1 MGNACLLVLPTLE
14 SKKKQKKKI
23 DGRAVAVAAQI
34 VFKSDSRCSD
44 CTVLMVVVV
53 VVDTGC
59 RLSVLLGRG
68 EPAVLLVDL
77 DERLEALLRSR

>member
-1 MGNACLLVLPTLE
+1 MLAFLCYQHLNL
-14 SKKKQKKKI
+14 KNRKKKKI
-23 DGRAVAVAAQI
+23 DGRAVAVAAQV
-34 VFKSDSRCSD
+34 VFKSDSRCSY

-53 VVDTGC
+53 VLVDTGC

>member
-1 MGNACLLVLPTLE
+1 MIL
-14 SKKKQKKKI
+14 
-23 DGRAVAVAAQI
+23 AA
-34 VFKSDSRCSD
+34 R
-44 CTVLMVVVV
+44 TVLVVILVV
-53 VVDTGC
+53 ALDTGY